1 MNSSRPAGLPALRR
15 PVMIAAFG
23 GWNDAGDAA
32 SSAVEHLALTWDAI
46 DLREIDGDDFYDYQA
61 TRPTISHVDGVT
73 RRIAWPSTSVSYARR
88 PDADRDVVFLLGPEP
103 NLRWRAFCSQIVE
116 LAEALEVEMIVTLGA
131 LLADTP
137 HTRPVPVSASAET
150 SAAAKRFGLSASTY
164 EGPTGVT
171 GVLQDAFVQAGM
183 PSISLWA
190 AVPHYIAH
198 PPNPKATVALL
209 RRLEPII
216 EVPIDLGR
224 LDQQA
229 QDWQED
235 VDDMMSDDDDM
246 AAYVR
251 ELENREDAE
260 RGSTDSADKG
270 TGSVEDPMVEVDG
283 DVLAAEFEKYLRKR
297 NEGLD

>member
-1 MNSSRPAGLPALRR
+1 MNSPRPSGLPELRR

-32 SSAVEHLALTWDAI
+32 SSAVEHLALTWDAT
-46 DLREIDGDDFYDYQA
+46 DLREIDGDDFYDYQSN
-61 TRPTISHVDGVT
+61 RPTITTVDGVT
-73 RRIAWPSTSVSYARR
+73 RRIAWPSTSVSYARL
-88 PDADRDVVFLLGPEP
+88 PDADRDVVFVLGPEP
-103 NLRWRAFCSQIVE
+103 NLRWRAFCSQLVE
-116 LAEALEVEMIVTLGA
+116 LADALDVELVVMMGA

-137 HTRPVPVSASAET
+137 HTRPVPVSGSAET
-150 SAAAKRFGLSASTY
+150 SAAATRFGLSPSKY
-164 EGPTGVT
+164 EGPTGIT
-171 GVLQDAFVQAGM
+171 GVLQDAFVQAGV

-216 EVPIDLGR
+216 EVPIPLGR

-229 QDWQED
+229 RDWQED
-235 VDDMMSDDDDM
+235 VDEMMSDDDDM

-251 ELENREDAE
+251 DLEEREDDEAGDE
-260 RGSTDSADKG
+260 N
-270 TGSVEDPMVEVDG
+270 PMVEVDG
-283 DVLAAEFEKYLRKR
+283 DALAAEFEKYLRRR
-297 NEGLD
+297 NEGSD